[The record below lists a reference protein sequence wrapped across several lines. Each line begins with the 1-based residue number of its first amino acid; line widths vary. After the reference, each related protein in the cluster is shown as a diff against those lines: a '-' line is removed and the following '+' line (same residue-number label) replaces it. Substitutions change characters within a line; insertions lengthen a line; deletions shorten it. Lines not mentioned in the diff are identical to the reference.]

1 MPNAFE
7 STEVG
12 LINFWP
18 FDHQMIVFSCQED
31 TEETTAEP
39 EAEAEAESGATA
51 KILFKSLIFVS
62 FALYYI

>member
-1 MPNAFE
+1 
-7 STEVG
+7 
-12 LINFWP
+12 
-18 FDHQMIVFSCQED
+18 MIGSSRQED